1 LQWLV
6 STGSNI
12 PYSAIRV
19 LRESRRSLDNYIEGS
34 VWREERT
41 KEISG
46 ENIYIY
52 IFSEEVSKDH
62 RKRKSYY
69 KRVLL

>member
-1 LQWLV
+1 LV

-12 PYSAIRV
+12 PYSTIRV

-62 RKRKSYY
+62 RKRKS
-69 KRVLL
+69 